1 MGRLRGCLWL
11 TAGLVVALLAGFVG
25 YMTLTKYGAQA
36 NGAPA
41 AAAPQVQV
49 VVAARAVSVR
59 SPLTADDV
67 EVKNVPVDA
76 APEGSLREV
85 AAAAGKLTLVDLF
98 PGEILL
104 SQRLSDPNVISG
116 DGRQALVMAE
126 NEVLTAFPASDL
138 LSKVGVLKPGD
149 HVDMLFT
156 VKFPAGAQ
164 GDKEE
169 PSSLTVLDNVTIS
182 ALVGGSAPAEG
193 QQPTAPSALLLVVNP
208 QDALVLK
215 YLRDNGAVMDQVL
228 RAPGAEQPFTVEPVD
243 MNYLVNRYRVQAQVG
258 R

>member
-11 TAGLVVALLAGFVG
+11 TAGLVVALVAAFVG

-41 AAAPQVQV
+41 AAPEVQV
-49 VVAARAVSVR
+49 VVAARAVTVR
-59 SPLTADDV
+59 SALTADDLA
-67 EVKNVPVDA
+67 VKNVPVNA
-76 APEGSLREV
+76 APEGALREV
-85 AAAAGKLTLVDLF
+85 AAAAGKLTLVDLY

-104 SQRLSDPNVISG
+104 SQRLTDPNVITG

-164 GDKEE
+164 QDKEQ
-169 PSSLTVLDNVTIS
+169 PASLTVLDNVTIS
-182 ALVGGSAPAEG
+182 AIVGGAAPANG
-193 QQPTAPSALLLVVNP
+193 QQAQAPTALLLVVSP

-243 MNYLVNRYRVQAQVG
+243 MNYLVNRYRVQTQVG
-258 R
+258 K